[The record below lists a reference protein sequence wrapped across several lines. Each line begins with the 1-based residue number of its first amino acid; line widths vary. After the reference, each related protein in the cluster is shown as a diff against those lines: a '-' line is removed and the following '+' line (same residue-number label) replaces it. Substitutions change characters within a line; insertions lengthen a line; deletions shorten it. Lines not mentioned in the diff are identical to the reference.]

1 MCAWWSGGVESAKE
15 IRSRFRR
22 RGRVDLG
29 YTLRLTATRETTI
42 RKKLPVFTQTPALDL
57 SCVLRPIQTTEI
69 EEARSIQQS
78 LLPAEPLRSPAFEV
92 ACKVRTASAVG
103 GDFLDYFWLANQ
115 TLGLYL
121 GDVVGKGLSAA
132 FYAALSAGILRGIAK
147 TDNEPTFV
155 LERLNDRL
163 LDRLV
168 CGRYCVVQYAL
179 YTPTTRELRFANAGL
194 MPRPLHISRQGC
206 HELGHGGFPCGMFQ
220 NAHYDLYKARLEPG
234 DTVFFATDSLID
246 AQDASGRQ
254 FGIEGLRKAC
264 EASAGK
270 SVLTMLE
277 DVFRTLDTF
286 TLGARQYDDMTA
298 AALRVL

>member
-1 MCAWWSGGVESAKE
+1 M
-15 IRSRFRR
+15 
-22 RGRVDLG
+22 G
-29 YTLRLTATRETTI
+29 YTLHFTATRETSI
-42 RKKLPVFTQTPALDL
+42 RKKLSVPPQTPALDL
-57 SCVLRPIQTTEI
+57 SSVIRPIPATEI

-78 LLPAEPLRSPAFEV
+78 LLPAEPLSSPVFEV
-92 ACKVRTASAVG
+92 ACKVRAAAAVG

-147 TDNEPTFV
+147 TDAEPTFI

-163 LDRLV
+163 LDRRV

-179 YTPTTRELRFANAGL
+179 YTPATRELRFANAGL
-194 MPRPLHISRQGC
+194 MPRPLHISRYGC
-206 HELGHGGFPCGMFQ
+206 RELGDGGFPCGMFQ
-220 NAHYDLYKARLEPG
+220 NAHYDLYRGRLEPG
-234 DTVFFATDSLID
+234 DTVFFATDGLID

-254 FGIEGLRKAC
+254 FGIEGLKKAC
-264 EASAGK
+264 AASAGK
-270 SVLTMLE
+270 SVLTILE

-298 AALRVL
+298 AALRIF